1 MRTFEQIEKDLN
13 DIRREI
19 KECIVATLKSKGYS
33 IVYGIN
39 QTAHGRTYCRG
50 RKYSLQ
56 MQYDEDHTCFCPTDD
71 LDNGNKCWKH
81 IDFATLDELMEL
93 YATALRAIPC

>member
-19 KECIVATLKSKGYS
+19 KECIVATLKEKGYG
-33 IVYGIN
+33 IDHIAYGK
-39 QTAHGRTYCRG
+39 
-50 RKYSLQ
+50 KYNLV
-56 MQYDEDHTCFCPTDD
+56 MQYDEDHTCFCKAVEYDAT
-71 LDNGNKCWKH
+71 WYH

-93 YATALRAIPC
+93 YATALRAIPR

>member
-13 DIRREI
+13 DIRREL
-19 KECIVATLKSKGYS
+19 KECIVATLKEKG
-33 IVYGIN
+33 YGIN
-39 QTAHGRTYCRG
+39 QIAYG
-50 RKYSLQ
+50 RKYNIQ

>member
-13 DIRREI
+13 DIRREL
-19 KECIVATLKSKGYS
+19 KECIVATLKSKGY
-33 IVYGIN
+33 GIN
-39 QTAHGRTYCRG
+39 HTAHG

-56 MQYDEDHTCFCPTDD
+56 MQYDEDHTCFSLSDD
-71 LDNGNKCWKH
+71 YDQTWRH

-93 YATALRAIPC
+93 YATALRAIPR

>member
-13 DIRREI
+13 DIRREL
-19 KECIVATLKSKGYS
+19 KECIVATLKSKGYD
-33 IVYGIN
+33 IN
-39 QTAHGRTYCRG
+39 QTAHG

-56 MQYDEDHTCFCPTDD
+56 MQYDEDHTCFCLSDD
-71 LDNGNKCWKH
+71 YDQTWRH

-93 YATALRAIPC
+93 YATALRAFPR

>member
-13 DIRREI
+13 NIRREL
-19 KECIVATLKSKGYS
+19 KECIVATLKNKGYD
-33 IVYGIN
+33 IN
-39 QTAHGRTYCRG
+39 QTAYG

-56 MQYDEDHTCFCPTDD
+56 MQYDEDHTCFCLSDD
-71 LDNGNKCWKH
+71 YDQTWKH

-93 YATALRAIPC
+93 YATALRAIPR

>member
-19 KECIVATLKSKGYS
+19 KECIVATFKSKG
-33 IVYGIN
+33 YGIN
-39 QTAHGRTYCRG
+39 QTAHG

-56 MQYDEDHTCFCPTDD
+56 MQYDEDHTCFCLADD
-71 LDNGNKCWKH
+71 YDQTWRH

-93 YATALRAIPC
+93 YATALRAIPR

>member
-13 DIRREI
+13 NIRREL
-19 KECIVATLKSKGYS
+19 KECIVATLKSKGY
-33 IVYGIN
+33 GIN
-39 QTAHGRTYCRG
+39 QTAYG

-56 MQYDEDHTCFCPTDD
+56 MQYDEDHTCFCLSDD
-71 LDNGNKCWKH
+71 YDQTWKH

-93 YATALRAIPC
+93 YATALRAIPR